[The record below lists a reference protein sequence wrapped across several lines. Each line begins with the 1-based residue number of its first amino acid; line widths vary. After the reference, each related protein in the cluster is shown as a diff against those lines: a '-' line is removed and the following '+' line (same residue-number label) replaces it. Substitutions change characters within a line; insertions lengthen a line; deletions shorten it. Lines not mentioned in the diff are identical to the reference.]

1 MSNTD
6 DNIELSIA
14 YAIKKITKAQ
24 TELATYTTILGQLY
38 RAKEADYD
46 LVEPLASDPIESFG
60 SVELDEAHAIVPGE
74 YRRHLRAQFESQK
87 ATEERER
94 RDNATRIQ
102 FLSTRLEELQAVEAE
117 AKQEKEEGEKK
128 LPAKQYN
135 HHPPSWQVPVGKSE
149 RFRQARHK
157 AQQWAEQRKPNPN
170 TWCSPANQ
178 KAIRDRK
185 EKVLRQQQ
193 LENRQVQYAS
203 EKLSTANV
211 KASARAKQLDG
222 IIEEFQRAQQR
233 AEALPTKEEIAR
245 LDTIGLVK
253 HPSFDSASGEGDY

>member
-6 DNIELSIA
+6 DNIELSIP

-135 HHPPSWQVPVGKSE
+135 HHPTWLASPRRKVRALSPSKTQGTAVGRAK
-149 RFRQARHK
+149 K
-157 AQQWAEQRKPNPN
+157 AQPEHLVLTCQSKGYKR
-170 TWCSPANQ
+170 Q
-178 KAIRDRK
+178 KR
-185 EKVLRQQQ
+185 E
-193 LENRQVQYAS
+193 S
-203 EKLSTANV
+203 S
-211 KASARAKQLDG
+211 
-222 IIEEFQRAQQR
+222 
-233 AEALPTKEEIAR
+233 
-245 LDTIGLVK
+245 
-253 HPSFDSASGEGDY
+253 